1 MFLFRRNFNN
11 LYPNREP
18 SRVVSGFI
26 LSEDLLHDKFVVHR
40 LGTALLLL
48 LDLHEQLIRNNG
60 LVVIGVE
67 IPIHEAMVLNLGSAG
82 TDGLLQQ
89 HAAGIFFVGE
99 QLVDCLPIPFGLA
112 CW

>member
-1 MFLFRRNFNN
+1 MLLFRRNFNN

-18 SRVVSGFI
+18 SRIVSGFI

-60 LVVIGVE
+60 LMRVGIK
-67 IPIHEAMVLNLGSAG
+67 IPSHEAIVFDL
-82 TDGLLQQ
+82 
-89 HAAGIFFVGE
+89 
-99 QLVDCLPIPFGLA
+99 
-112 CW
+112 